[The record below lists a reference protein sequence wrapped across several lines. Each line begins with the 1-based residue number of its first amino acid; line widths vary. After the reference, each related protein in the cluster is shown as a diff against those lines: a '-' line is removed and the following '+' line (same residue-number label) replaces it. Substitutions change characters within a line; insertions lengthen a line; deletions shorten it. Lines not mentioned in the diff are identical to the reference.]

1 MLWARLR
8 HNGTSRRVVAP
19 DLSERS
25 DLLAAPQLDAIN
37 RWTWAPPADEISW
50 HLLRQ
55 SGRADL
61 LIQAWIEHQICTL
74 VLLEPE
80 LEAQLLEAHQ
90 SRPGETADDAAH
102 AATAGER
109 LRRYKLAQFSL
120 HVDEHFTR
128 TKRQRD
134 RIIYSML
141 RCSDR
146 GRVEE
151 LALAIREGDLD
162 FAAAAIRYS
171 EGPESAQGGRIGPIS
186 PHVGHPELN
195 SRLEQANEGDLIG
208 PFAIGDMHVL
218 LRLDTRITT
227 RLDEALHG
235 QLIEELYAEWLQ
247 RQVSAL
253 LAGESIEPMEYLP
266 ES

>member
-1 MLWARLR
+1 MAMLFAIHGLTQPPQQQP
-8 HNGTSRRVVAP
+8 G
-19 DLSERS
+19 
-25 DLLAAPQLDAIN
+25 LAAAPADRAEPQLDAIN
-37 RWTWAPPADEISW
+37 RWTWAPPVTEISW
-50 HLLRQ
+50 QLLRQ
-55 SGRADL
+55 SGRAEL
-61 LIQAWIEHQICTL
+61 LMQAWIEHRICAL
-74 VLLEPE
+74 VPLEPQREAE
-80 LEAQLLEAHQ
+80 LLAAHQ
-90 SRPGETADDAAH
+90 PRPGELAADAAH
-102 AATAGER
+102 AACAAER
-109 LRRYKLAQFSL
+109 LQRFKRAQFSL

-141 RCSDR
+141 RCNDR
-146 GRVEE
+146 SRVEE

-195 SRLEQANEGDLIG
+195 QRLEQANEGDLIG

-227 RLDEALHG
+227 RLDEALQE
-235 QLIEELYAEWLQ
+235 QLIEELYADWLQ
-247 RQVSAL
+247 RQIAAL
-253 LAGESIEPMEYLP
+253 LAGESIEPMDYLP

>member
-1 MLWARLR
+1 
-8 HNGTSRRVVAP
+8 VAP

-25 DLLAAPQLDAIN
+25 DQLAAPQLDAIN
-37 RWTWAPPADEISW
+37 RWTWAPPAEEISW
-50 HLLRQ
+50 QLLRR
-55 SGRADL
+55 SGRAAQL
-61 LIQAWIEHQICTL
+61 LQAWIEHQICML

-90 SRPGETADDAAH
+90 SRPGETADDAAY

-109 LRRYKLAQFSL
+109 LRRFKAAQFGL

-247 RQVSAL
+247 QQVSAL

>member
-1 MLWARLR
+1 MQL
-8 HNGTSRRVVAP
+8 AP
-19 DLSERS
+19 
-25 DLLAAPQLDAIN
+25 PQLDAIN

-50 HLLRQ
+50 QLLRR
-55 SGRADL
+55 SGRAEQ
-61 LIQAWIEHQICTL
+61 LIQAWIESQICQL
-74 VLLEPE
+74 VPLEPE
-80 LEAQLLEAHQ
+80 REAELLEAHPP
-90 SRPGETADDAAH
+90 RPGETPEDAAY
-102 AATAGER
+102 AATAAER
-109 LRRYKLAQFSL
+109 LQRFMTAQFGL

-146 GRVEE
+146 GRIEE

-208 PFAIGDMHVL
+208 PFAIGEMHVL

-227 RLDEALHG
+227 RLDEAMHG
-235 QLIEELYAEWLQ
+235 QLINELYAEWLQ
-247 RQVSAL
+247 RQVAAL

-266 ES
+266 PS

>member
-1 MLWARLR
+1 MDVASPGRL
-8 HNGTSRRVVAP
+8 
-19 DLSERS
+19 DLSQPTPP
-25 DLLAAPQLDAIN
+25 LAPPQLDAIN
-37 RWTWAPPADEISW
+37 RWTWAPAASEVSW
-50 HLLRQ
+50 QLLRRT
-55 SGRADL
+55 GRAEL
-61 LIQAWIEHQICTL
+61 VLQAWVEAQICAL
-74 VLLEPE
+74 VPLESE

-90 SRPGETADDAAH
+90 PGTGQSPDDAAY
-102 AATAGER
+102 AATAAER
-109 LRRYKLAQFSL
+109 LRRFKRAQFSL
-120 HVDEHFTR
+120 HIDEHFTR

-146 GRVEE
+146 SRVDE
-151 LALAIREGDLD
+151 LALAIREGELD

-218 LRLDTRITT
+218 LRLDARITT
-227 RLDEALHG
+227 RLDEGLQE
-235 QLIEELYAEWLQ
+235 QLLEELYADWLQ

>member
-1 MLWARLR
+1 MQ
-8 HNGTSRRVVAP
+8 
-19 DLSERS
+19 
-25 DLLAAPQLDAIN
+25 LAAPQLDAIN
-37 RWTWAPPADEISW
+37 RWTWAPPATEISW
-50 HLLRQ
+50 QLLRQ
-55 SGRADL
+55 SGRAEQ
-61 LIQAWIEHQICTL
+61 LIQAWIEHQICAL
-74 VLLEPE
+74 VPLEPE

-90 SRPGETADDAAH
+90 SRPGETADDAAY
-102 AATAGER
+102 AATAAER
-109 LRRYKLAQFSL
+109 LQRFKRAQFSL

-146 GRVEE
+146 SRVDE

>member
-1 MLWARLR
+1 
-8 HNGTSRRVVAP
+8 VAP

-25 DLLAAPQLDAIN
+25 DQLAAPQLDAIN

-50 HLLRQ
+50 QLLRR
-55 SGRADL
+55 SGRAVQL
-61 LIQAWIEHQICTL
+61 LQAWIEAQICAL
-74 VLLEPE
+74 VPLEPE
-80 LEAQLLEAHQ
+80 REAALLEAHQ
-90 SRPGETADDAAH
+90 PGPGETPEDAAY
-102 AATAGER
+102 AATAAER
-109 LRRYKLAQFSL
+109 LQRFKAAQFSL
-120 HVDEHFTR
+120 QIDEHFTR

-134 RIIYSML
+134 RIIYSLL
-141 RCSDR
+141 RCRDCS
-146 GRVEE
+146 RVEE

-186 PHVGHPELN
+186 PDVGHPELN

-208 PFAIGDMHVL
+208 PFPIGDMHVL

-227 RLDEALHG
+227 RLDEAL
-235 QLIEELYAEWLQ
+235 QVQMLEELYADWLQ
-247 RQVSAL
+247 RQVAAL

-266 ES
+266 PS